1 MTIDTN
7 IGIKNIINNYLQEA
21 EDEKQVIASIIKV
34 LTNKKLPLD
43 NVKCLGVE
51 DNTMNGIDASKTKW
65 RAYFV
70 NLITEEDFYIE
81 VSMLQS
87 GMIRSRCFTFDT
99 NGRSV
104 SI

>member
-81 VSMLQS
+81 VCCNL
-87 GMIRSRCFTFDT
+87 
-99 NGRSV
+99 V
-104 SI
+104 

>member
-1 MTIDTN
+1 
-7 IGIKNIINNYLQEA
+7 
-21 EDEKQVIASIIKV
+21 
-34 LTNKKLPLD
+34 
-43 NVKCLGVE
+43 
-51 DNTMNGIDASKTKW
+51 MNGIDASKTKW

-81 VSMLQS
+81 VSMTQS